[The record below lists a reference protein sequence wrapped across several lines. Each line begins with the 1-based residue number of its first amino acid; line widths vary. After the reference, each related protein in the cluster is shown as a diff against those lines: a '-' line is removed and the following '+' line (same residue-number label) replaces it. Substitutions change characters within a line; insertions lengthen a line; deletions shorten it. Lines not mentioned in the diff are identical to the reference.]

1 MADLSVSYLGDDDEE
16 DSSSSTESIS
26 SDAASPDGLSVN
38 FLSTE
43 NDLLFEAQE
52 SLNKNLLKF

>member
-16 DSSSSTESIS
+16 DSSNSTESIS

-38 FLSTE
+38 FLTI
-43 NDLLFEAQE
+43 
-52 SLNKNLLKF
+52 